1 MNELEKL
8 KNELNGRAIIEGILS
23 IVGFYFGGL
32 MLANMVRNSTLA
44 ECANAV
50 LTRTSEGE

>member
-8 KNELNGRAIIEGILS
+8 KNELKGKAVIEAILS
-23 IVGFYFGGL
+23 FVGFYFGGA
-32 MLANMVRNSTLA
+32 MLTNMVRNSTLA

-50 LTRTSEGE
+50 LMRTSEDE

>member
-8 KNELNGRAIIEGILS
+8 KNELNYKAIIEAILS
-23 IVGFYFGGL
+23 VVGFYFGGA

-50 LTRTSEGE
+50 LMRTSEDE